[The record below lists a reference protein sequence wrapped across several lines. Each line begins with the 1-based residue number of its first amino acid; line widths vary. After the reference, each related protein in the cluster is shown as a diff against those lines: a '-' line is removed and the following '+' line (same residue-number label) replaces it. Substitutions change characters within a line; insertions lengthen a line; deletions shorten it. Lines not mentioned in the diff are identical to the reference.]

1 MLQLEAGR
9 WMLTLGGILG
19 DHPPTDPDGFLG
31 FARSLRF
38 PTSTRPSATPSRW
51 TTRSPSAFP
60 VSVRHRYERLDRFP
74 DGLLVMG
81 DAVCSFDPVYGQGMT
96 VAALE
101 ALTLQRHLQPGTP
114 RAGPFFADLAGVVDV
129 PWDIAVGGDLVYPG
143 VEGRRTLRSRLI
155 NTYLGRLHAAAG
167 DRDAVPAAPT
177 WADHAS

>member
-1 MLQLEAGR
+1 MDADPGR
-9 WMLTLGGILG
+9 
-19 DHPPTDPDGFLG
+19 HPRRSPAHRPRRLPGLRPVPPVPDIYETIRDAEPLDDPVAF
-31 FARSLRF
+31 RF
-38 PTSTRPSATPSRW
+38 PA
-51 TTRSPSAFP
+51 
-60 VSVRHRYERLDRFP
+60 SVRHRYERLDRFP

-114 RAGPFFADLAGVVDV
+114 RPGPFFADLAGVVDV

>member
-101 ALTLQRHLQPGTP
+101 ALTLQRHLQPAP
-114 RAGPFFADLAGVVDV
+114 R
-129 PWDIAVGGDLVYPG
+129 
-143 VEGRRTLRSRLI
+143 GRAPSS
-155 NTYLGRLHAAAG
+155 
-167 DRDAVPAAPT
+167 PT
-177 WADHAS
+177 WPAWSTCPGTSPSAATWSTPASRVDGP

>member
-1 MLQLEAGR
+1 MLQLEGGR

-19 DHPPTDPDGFLG
+19 DHPPTDPAGFLG

-38 PTSTRPSATPSRW
+38 PDIYETIRDAEPLDDPVAFR
-51 TTRSPSAFP
+51 FP

-74 DGLLVMG
+74 GGLLVMG

-114 RAGPFFADLAGVVDV
+114 RPGPFFADLAGVVDMF
-129 PWDIAVGGDLVYPG
+129 WDIAVGGDLVSPG

-155 NTYLGRLHAAAG
+155 NAYLGRLHAAAG